1 MDNIPQEPSFR
12 RIDTNKVFMEFQ
24 IQKLEKLKIEL
35 NLTSRWNILDRSYI
49 KSNIR
54 ETNRNIKRL
63 EKNKNIDM
71 IYNDKKQLKEKEWDV

>member
-71 IYNDKKQLKEKEWDV
+71 IYNDKKQLKEKE